1 MRNKVANYIELT
13 RIKRPIGIWLLF
25 LPCLFGIF
33 LSAKKIDIDLRGIL
47 YFTTLFGLGSV
58 IMRSAGCV
66 INDIFDKNFDSQ
78 VKRTKNRPIASEKIK
93 RQEALIFLFILLACG
108 LVTLLQ
114 FNYLTILSGL
124 LALILAITYPLMK
137 RITYYPQIFL
147 GLAFNFGI
155 LMSGLAIT
163 DSIDISFVILY
174 AAAIIWTL
182 IYDTIYAY
190 QDLEDDLKIGIK
202 SATMKFGKNP
212 KIILFSLSILMFYM
226 IFYLG
231 IRESFKID
239 FFMSNILALIFLT
252 YKIKNCD
259 FKNAKN
265 CLDVFKAN
273 FLVGFLILIGI
284 ILG

>member
-174 AAAIIWTL
+174 AAAIIW
-182 IYDTIYAY
+182 
-190 QDLEDDLKIGIK
+190 
-202 SATMKFGKNP
+202 
-212 KIILFSLSILMFYM
+212 
-226 IFYLG
+226 
-231 IRESFKID
+231 
-239 FFMSNILALIFLT
+239 
-252 YKIKNCD
+252 
-259 FKNAKN
+259 
-265 CLDVFKAN
+265 
-273 FLVGFLILIGI
+273 
-284 ILG
+284 